1 MCLSFNYVSPGAVLL
16 CVQLFEDYDLVA
28 IQEVI
33 HKEGL
38 DEIKKLLSGWD
49 YVSSHSSVGRVRKEF
64 YAFFYRSERIQVVA
78 VRVPFFFFFFEY
90 RMLVTCCLF

>member
-1 MCLSFNYVSPGAVLL
+1 M
-16 CVQLFEDYDLVA
+16 FEEFDLVA
-28 IQEVI
+28 VQEVI

-64 YAFFYRSERIQVVA
+64 YAFFYRTSRIEVIA
-78 VRVPFFFFFFEY
+78 VRASF
-90 RMLVTCCLF
+90 MLASLTLA